1 MKKRWVA
8 ICILITGLVS
18 LTRPHCVPPSP
29 LILRSC
35 PPPSNAFTGFFRIVR
50 RTKIFFSPAG
60 FAVERTRILP
70 VFVSPPPVWNQILPA
85 GSKTAHSEEEI
96 NECSHCQQPANEEH
110 NNRQT
115 CTIVFVGNKYFFVH
129 KTDSECFSMSRR

>member
-1 MKKRWVA
+1 MNVRWVA
-8 ICILITGLVS
+8 ICILITGLWS
-18 LTRPHCVPPSP
+18 LTRPNCVPPSP

-85 GSKTAHSEEEI
+85 ARKTARQLTQRKKLM
-96 NECSHCQQPANEEH
+96 NALTV
-110 NNRQT
+110 NNLQMRS
-115 CTIVFVGNKYFFVH
+115 TIVDKPVQ
-129 KTDSECFSMSRR
+129 

>member
-18 LTRPHCVPPSP
+18 LTRPHCLPPSP

-85 GSKTAHSEEEI
+85 VRQLTQRKKLMNALTV
-96 NECSHCQQPANEEH
+96 
-110 NNRQT
+110 NNL
-115 CTIVFVGNKYFFVH
+115 
-129 KTDSECFSMSRR
+129 

>member
-1 MKKRWVA
+1 MGRN
-8 ICILITGLVS
+8 LHPDYGLVE
-18 LTRPHCVPPSP
+18 PYPPP
-29 LILRSC
+29 LRASTPPNTLLL
-35 PPPSNAFTGFFRIVR
+35 PPSNAFTGFFRIVR

-85 GSKTAHSEEEI
+85 GSETAHSEEEI
-96 NECSHCQQPANEEH
+96 NECSHCQQPVNEEH

-115 CTIVFVGNKYFFVH
+115 SVQ
-129 KTDSECFSMSRR
+129 